1 MEPVIKP
8 CRHTGF
14 HCRLCQQ
21 TLRYSVFRRHQD
33 LPHLYCPR
41 PGYVSSMDSTQRDSD
56 SYTLVFDILSTI
68 SSPANDSTD
77 NQLKCNPV
85 SSLDQALSSE
95 SESQSSYDS
104 APEVWDETNTS
115 ISEVKLT
122 LNLMILTK
130 QHQ

>member
-1 MEPVIKP
+1 
-8 CRHTGF
+8 
-14 HCRLCQQ
+14 
-21 TLRYSVFRRHQD
+21 
-33 LPHLYCPR
+33 
-41 PGYVSSMDSTQRDSD
+41 MDSTQRDSD

-68 SSPANDSTD
+68 SSPANDSTE
-77 NQLKCNPV
+77 
-85 SSLDQALSSE
+85 LDQALSSE